1 MQDDRPLVPQELV
14 AATVAELRRQGARF
28 AYLHGSH
35 AAGTAR
41 PESDVDVAAWFGDE
55 AVDGFAVAARLPARV
70 DLLVLDQ
77 APLALAGRVALR
89 GRLLFDD
96 DPPARVHW
104 EATTRK
110 LYADEEPRRRQ
121 ARADFVA
128 GRARRGRP

>member
-1 MQDDRPLVPQELV
+1 MEEIV
-14 AATVAELRRQGARF
+14 AGLREQGARF
-28 AYLHGSH
+28 AYLFGS
-35 AAGTAR
+35 TATGR
-41 PESDVDVAAWFGDE
+41 ATPRSDVDVAAWFGDSD
-55 AVDGFAVAARLPARV
+55 VDGWLVGARLPARV

-77 APLALAGRVALR
+77 APLALAGQVALH

-96 DPPARVHW
+96 DPPARVRW